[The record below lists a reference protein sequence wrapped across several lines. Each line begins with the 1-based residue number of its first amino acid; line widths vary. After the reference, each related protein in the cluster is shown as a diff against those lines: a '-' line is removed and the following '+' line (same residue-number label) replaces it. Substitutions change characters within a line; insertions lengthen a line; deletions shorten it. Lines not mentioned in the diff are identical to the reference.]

1 MSDDGRSG
9 SGDGMRDG
17 DRVDALLA
25 LAERAGLELRMLSA
39 RAAAEE
45 GAPRESV
52 CGRLGER
59 VWVLIVP
66 DDPPAHQAAVLAQ
79 ALGRHRAEFLETCF
93 IPPALRAFIE
103 SASAASAGARSAA
116 GRQYPN
122 GR

>member
-1 MSDDGRSG
+1 MTEP
-9 SGDGMRDG
+9 GMRDT

-25 LAERAGLELRMLSA
+25 LAERAGLELRVLSG
-39 RAAAEE
+39 RAAVEE
-45 GAPRESV
+45 GAPRESA

-79 ALGRHRAEFLETCF
+79 ALGRHRAAFLETCF
-93 IPPALRAFIE
+93 VPPALRAFIE
-103 SASAASAGARSAA
+103 AATGAPAASRPAP
-116 GRQYPN
+116 GRQNSN